1 MEFLKLV
8 QEIRTPVLDAVFSTI
23 THLGEETIFI
33 VIGLIFFWCISKKQG
48 YYLLSIGLIGTVI
61 NQFLKL
67 IFRIPRPWV
76 LDKNFEI
83 VESARAEATGYS
95 FPSGHTQSS
104 VGIFGGIARS
114 NKNKIIRIICIIIA
128 ILVSFSRLYLG
139 VHTPLDVSVSIIIA
153 LILIFAFYPIIETG
167 LEKPKVMRILF
178 GSMVFFSIVYLSFVS
193 FYEFPADVDIDNLE
207 NGITNGY
214 KMLGCILGLWL
225 SYEVDINYSKFDT
238 KSVWYVQILKLALG
252 IIPILLIKSGLK
264 EPLRLLIQNDYIA
277 DGIRY
282 FLLTSFAGAVWP
294 LTFKL
299 FNKLKK

>member
-153 LILIFAFYPIIETG
+153 LILVFAFYPIIENG
-167 LEKPKVMRILF
+167 LEKPKIMRILF
-178 GSMVFFSIVYLSFVS
+178 GSMVVFSIIYLSFVS

-207 NGITNGY
+207 HGITNGY